1 MTRKRLT
8 ITACILVLLIAS
20 AMVLPA
26 CSAAIM
32 TDEEAYLAAV
42 AEIMERY
49 QKDPEGVEEE
59 LLSMNTI
66 LLTEPEIV
74 FYNDGEVVS
83 RETLPTD
90 YSLSVYSFK
99 RGNQSANY
107 YLQWLLEVNA
117 TEWFPGPLDYVCFE
131 WNEDIGAFYSASGDG
146 VYSTPN
152 NRMRGVVPFNVQ
164 DTDMSSGDY
173 TYGTVVV
180 TPAAGGWL
188 EFGAR
193 YEHTYTGFLI
203 SGSAGYEYKPSSE
216 IDLEGIPT
224 LGLEEM
230 YSIKVNIGASTEKW
244 YYWAGNAVYFG

>member
-146 VYSTPN
+146 VYAATSRLTFVTKPCN
-152 NRMRGVVPFNVQ
+152 TLPGPTSVN
-164 DTDMSSGDY
+164 S
-173 TYGTVVV
+173 V
-180 TPAAGGWL
+180 TPSAII
-188 EFGAR
+188 FSTICVQRTGAVSCAMR
-193 YEHTYTGFLI
+193 FFLI
-203 SGSAGYEYKPSSE
+203 ASAS
-216 IDLEGIPT
+216 
-224 LGLEEM
+224 
-230 YSIKVNIGASTEKW
+230 V
-244 YYWAGNAVYFG
+244 